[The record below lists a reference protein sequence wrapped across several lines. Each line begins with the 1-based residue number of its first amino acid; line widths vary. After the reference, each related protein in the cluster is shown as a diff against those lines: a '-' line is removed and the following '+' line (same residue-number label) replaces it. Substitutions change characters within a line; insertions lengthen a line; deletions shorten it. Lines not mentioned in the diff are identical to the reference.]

1 MQKEAIMVTKRGN
14 EYFEFAIVLYNDDQ
28 KPGYLAAHLTGN
40 EEEVIKKAKKLWNDF
55 IPYPLISSTPKE
67 DKYPVNLS
75 PNHAATFFDWFYSPD
90 LKRWFISG
98 QQIPYP
104 KSKIE
109 KSKDFK
115 IISKVKVG
123 KRILKDL
130 TEQYEE
136 WLDEDRTLMFS
147 TETEIEFVSDNAT
160 YKRAMFFSLEI
171 LSRMQQFVGTTIQ
184 EDFAVL
190 TPDEDDLFKILA
202 WKKNED
208 TIRIQIH
215 DYNNDKKVEVVFDAE
230 IPLVNFLVA
239 FEMYFNKVTIKHCE
253 MLQEVQKN
261 YKE

>member
-1 MQKEAIMVTKRGN
+1 MKHREQDYYEC
-14 EYFEFAIVLYNDDQ
+14 AIVLYNDDE
-28 KPGYLAAHLTGN
+28 KPGYLAANLSGS
-40 EEEVIKKAKKLWNDF
+40 EEEVFKKAKKLWKDF

-67 DKYPVNLS
+67 DKYPVTLS
-75 PNHAATFFDWFYSPD
+75 PNYVTTFFDWFYAPD

-98 QQIPYP
+98 QHIPYP

-115 IISKVKVG
+115 INAKVKVG
-123 KRILKDL
+123 KNTLKDL

-136 WLDEDRTLMFS
+136 WLEEDRTIMFT
-147 TETEIEFVSDNAT
+147 TETEIEFVSDNVN
-160 YKRAMFFSLEI
+160 YKRSMFFSLEI

-239 FEMYFNKVTIKHCE
+239 FEMYFNKVTVKHCE
-253 MLQEVQKN
+253 LLEEVRNSNKLED
-261 YKE
+261 K

>member
-1 MQKEAIMVTKRGN
+1 MPKKRGLDYY
-14 EYFEFAIVLYNDDQ
+14 ECAIVLYNDEE
-28 KPGYLAAHLTGN
+28 KPGYLAANLSGS
-40 EEEVIKKAKKLWNDF
+40 EEEVFKKAKKLWNDF

-67 DKYPVNLS
+67 DKYPVTLS
-75 PNHAATFFDWFYSPD
+75 PNYVTTFFDWFYAPD

-98 QQIPYP
+98 QHIPYP

-109 KSKDFK
+109 KSKEFK
-115 IISKVKVG
+115 INSKVKTG
-123 KRILKDL
+123 KRILEDL
-130 TEQYEE
+130 NEQYEE
-136 WLDEDRTLMFS
+136 WLEEDRTIMFT
-147 TETEIEFVSDNAT
+147 TETEIEFVSDNVN
-160 YKRAMFFSLEI
+160 YKRSMFFSLEI

-239 FEMYFNKVTIKHCE
+239 FEMYFNKVTVKHCE
-253 MLQEVQKN
+253 LLEEVRNSNKIEE
-261 YKE
+261 K

>member
-1 MQKEAIMVTKRGN
+1 MKHREQDYYEC
-14 EYFEFAIVLYNDDQ
+14 AIVLYNDDE
-28 KPGYLAAHLTGN
+28 KPGYFAANLSGS
-40 EEEVIKKAKKLWNDF
+40 EEEVFKKAKKLWKDF

-67 DKYPVNLS
+67 DKYPVTLS
-75 PNHAATFFDWFYSPD
+75 PNYVTTFFDWFYAPD

-98 QQIPYP
+98 QHIPYP

-115 IISKVKVG
+115 INAKVKVG
-123 KRILKDL
+123 KNTLKDL

-136 WLDEDRTLMFS
+136 WLEEDSTIMFT
-147 TETEIEFVSDNAT
+147 TETEIEFVSDNAN
-160 YKRAMFFSLEI
+160 YKRSMFFSLEI

-208 TIRIQIH
+208 IIRIQIH
-215 DYNNDKKVEVVFDAE
+215 DYNNDKKVEVVFAAE

-239 FEMYFNKVTIKHCE
+239 FEMYFNKVTVKHCE
-253 MLQEVQKN
+253 LLEEVRNSNKLED
-261 YKE
+261 K

>member
-1 MQKEAIMVTKRGN
+1 MKHREQDYYECS
-14 EYFEFAIVLYNDDQ
+14 IVLYNDDE
-28 KPGYLAAHLTGN
+28 KPGYLAANLSGS
-40 EEEVIKKAKKLWNDF
+40 EEEVFKKAKKLWKDF

-67 DKYPVNLS
+67 DKYPVTLS
-75 PNHAATFFDWFYSPD
+75 PNYVTTFFDWFYAPD

-98 QQIPYP
+98 QHIPYP

-115 IISKVKVG
+115 INAKVKVG
-123 KRILKDL
+123 KNTLQDL

-136 WLDEDRTLMFS
+136 WLEEDRTIMFT
-147 TETEIEFVSDNAT
+147 TETEIGFVSDNAN
-160 YKRAMFFSLEI
+160 YKRSMFFSLEI

-239 FEMYFNKVTIKHCE
+239 FEMYFNKVTVKHCE
-253 MLQEVQKN
+253 LLEEVRNSNKIEE
-261 YKE
+261 K

>member
-1 MQKEAIMVTKRGN
+1 MKHREQDYYEC
-14 EYFEFAIVLYNDDQ
+14 AIVLYNDDE
-28 KPGYLAAHLTGN
+28 KPGYLAANLSGS
-40 EEEVIKKAKKLWNDF
+40 EEVVFKKAKKLWKDF

-67 DKYPVNLS
+67 DKYPVTLS
-75 PNHAATFFDWFYSPD
+75 PNYVTTFFDWFYAPD

-98 QQIPYP
+98 QHIPYP

-115 IISKVKVG
+115 INAKVKVG
-123 KRILKDL
+123 KNTLKDL
-130 TEQYEE
+130 TEQFEE
-136 WLDEDRTLMFS
+136 WLEEDRTIMFT
-147 TETEIEFVSDNAT
+147 TETEIEFVSDNAN
-160 YKRAMFFSLEI
+160 YKRSMFFSLEI

-190 TPDEDDLFKILA
+190 IPDEDDLFKILA

-208 TIRIQIH
+208 LIRIQIH

-239 FEMYFNKVTIKHCE
+239 FEMYFNKVTVKHCE
-253 MLQEVQKN
+253 LLEEVRNSNKLED
-261 YKE
+261 K

>member
-1 MQKEAIMVTKRGN
+1 MKHREQDYYEC
-14 EYFEFAIVLYNDDQ
+14 AIVLYNDDE
-28 KPGYLAAHLTGN
+28 KSGYLAANLSGS
-40 EEEVIKKAKKLWNDF
+40 EEEVFKKAKKLWKDF

-67 DKYPVNLS
+67 DKYPVTLS
-75 PNHAATFFDWFYSPD
+75 PNYVTTFFDWFYAPD
-90 LKRWFISG
+90 LERWFISG
-98 QQIPYP
+98 QHIPYP

-115 IISKVKVG
+115 INAKVKVG
-123 KRILKDL
+123 KNTLKDL

-136 WLDEDRTLMFS
+136 WLEEDRTIMFT
-147 TETEIEFVSDNAT
+147 TETEIEFVSDNAN
-160 YKRAMFFSLEI
+160 YKRSMFFSLEI

-184 EDFAVL
+184 EDFAVF

-208 TIRIQIH
+208 IIRIQIH

-239 FEMYFNKVTIKHCE
+239 FEMYFNKVTVKHCE
-253 MLQEVQKN
+253 LLEEVRNSNKLEDN
-261 YKE
+261 

>member
-1 MQKEAIMVTKRGN
+1 MKHREQDYYEC
-14 EYFEFAIVLYNDDQ
+14 AIVLYNDDE
-28 KPGYLAAHLTGN
+28 KPGYLAANLSGS
-40 EEEVIKKAKKLWNDF
+40 EEEVFKKAKKLWKDF

-67 DKYPVNLS
+67 DKYPVTLS
-75 PNHAATFFDWFYSPD
+75 PNYVTTFFDWFYAPD

-98 QQIPYP
+98 QHIPYP

-115 IISKVKVG
+115 INAKVKVG
-123 KRILKDL
+123 KNTLKDL

-136 WLDEDRTLMFS
+136 WLEEDRTIMFT
-147 TETEIEFVSDNAT
+147 TETEIEFVSDNAN
-160 YKRAMFFSLEI
+160 YKRSVFFSLEI

-208 TIRIQIH
+208 IIRIQIH

-239 FEMYFNKVTIKHCE
+239 FEMYFNKVTVKHCE
-253 MLQEVQKN
+253 LLEELRNSNKLED
-261 YKE
+261 K

>member
-1 MQKEAIMVTKRGN
+1 MKHRGQDYY
-14 EYFEFAIVLYNDDQ
+14 ECAIVLYNDDE
-28 KPGYLAAHLTGN
+28 KPGYLAANLSGS
-40 EEEVIKKAKKLWNDF
+40 EEEVFKKAKKLWKDF

-67 DKYPVNLS
+67 DKYPVTLS
-75 PNHAATFFDWFYSPD
+75 PNYVTTFFDWFYAPD

-98 QQIPYP
+98 QHIPYP

-115 IISKVKVG
+115 INAKVKVG
-123 KRILKDL
+123 KNTLKDL

-136 WLDEDRTLMFS
+136 WLEEDRTIMFT
-147 TETEIEFVSDNAT
+147 TETEIEFVSDNAN
-160 YKRAMFFSLEI
+160 YKRSMFFSLEI
-171 LSRMQQFVGTTIQ
+171 LSRMQQFVGNTIQ

-208 TIRIQIH
+208 LIRIQIH

-239 FEMYFNKVTIKHCE
+239 FEMYFNKVTVKHCE
-253 MLQEVQKN
+253 LLEEVRNSNKLED
-261 YKE
+261 K

>member
-1 MQKEAIMVTKRGN
+1 MKHREQDYYEC
-14 EYFEFAIVLYNDDQ
+14 AIVLYNDDE
-28 KPGYLAAHLTGN
+28 KPGYLAANLSGS
-40 EEEVIKKAKKLWNDF
+40 EEVVFKKAKKLWKDF

-67 DKYPVNLS
+67 DKYPVTLS
-75 PNHAATFFDWFYSPD
+75 PNYVTTFFDWFYAPD

-98 QQIPYP
+98 QHIPYP

-115 IISKVKVG
+115 INAKVKVG
-123 KRILKDL
+123 KNTLKDL

-136 WLDEDRTLMFS
+136 WLEEDRTIMFT
-147 TETEIEFVSDNAT
+147 TETEIEFVSDNAN
-160 YKRAMFFSLEI
+160 YKRSMFFSLEI

-190 TPDEDDLFKILA
+190 IPDEDDLFKILA

-208 TIRIQIH
+208 LIRIQIH

-239 FEMYFNKVTIKHCE
+239 FEMYFNKVTVKHCE
-253 MLQEVQKN
+253 LLEEVRNSNKLED
-261 YKE
+261 K

>member
-1 MQKEAIMVTKRGN
+1 MKHREQDYYEC
-14 EYFEFAIVLYNDDQ
+14 AIVLYNDDE
-28 KPGYLAAHLTGN
+28 KSGYLAANLSGS
-40 EEEVIKKAKKLWNDF
+40 EEEVFKKAKKLWKDF

-67 DKYPVNLS
+67 DKYPVTLS
-75 PNHAATFFDWFYSPD
+75 PNYVTTFFDWFYAPD
-90 LKRWFISG
+90 LERWFISG
-98 QQIPYP
+98 QHIPYP

-115 IISKVKVG
+115 INAKVKVG
-123 KRILKDL
+123 KNTLKDL

-136 WLDEDRTLMFS
+136 WLEEDRTIMFT
-147 TETEIEFVSDNAT
+147 TETEIEFVSDNAN
-160 YKRAMFFSLEI
+160 YKRSMFFSLEI

-208 TIRIQIH
+208 IIRIQIH

-239 FEMYFNKVTIKHCE
+239 FEMYFNKVTVKHCE
-253 MLQEVQKN
+253 LLEEVRNSNKLEDN
-261 YKE
+261 

>member
-1 MQKEAIMVTKRGN
+1 MKHREQDYYEC
-14 EYFEFAIVLYNDDQ
+14 AIVLYNDDE
-28 KPGYLAAHLTGN
+28 KPGYLAANLSGS
-40 EEEVIKKAKKLWNDF
+40 EEEVFKKAKKLWKDF

-67 DKYPVNLS
+67 DKYPVTLS
-75 PNHAATFFDWFYSPD
+75 PNYVTTFFDWFYAPD

-98 QQIPYP
+98 QHIPYP

-115 IISKVKVG
+115 INAKVKVG
-123 KRILKDL
+123 KNTLKDL

-136 WLDEDRTLMFS
+136 WLEEDSTIMFT
-147 TETEIEFVSDNAT
+147 TETEIEFVSDNAN
-160 YKRAMFFSLEI
+160 YKRSMFFSLEI

-208 TIRIQIH
+208 IIRIQIH
-215 DYNNDKKVEVVFDAE
+215 DYNNDKKVEVVFAAE

-239 FEMYFNKVTIKHCE
+239 FEMYFNKVTVKHCE
-253 MLQEVQKN
+253 LLEEVRNSNKLED
-261 YKE
+261 K

>member
-1 MQKEAIMVTKRGN
+1 MKHRGQDYY
-14 EYFEFAIVLYNDDQ
+14 ECAIVLYNDDE
-28 KPGYLAAHLTGN
+28 KPGYLAANLSGS
-40 EEEVIKKAKKLWNDF
+40 EEEVFKKAKKLWKDF

-67 DKYPVNLS
+67 DKYPVTLS
-75 PNHAATFFDWFYSPD
+75 PNYVTTLFDWFYAPD

-98 QQIPYP
+98 QHIPYP

-115 IISKVKVG
+115 INAKVKVG
-123 KRILKDL
+123 KNTLKDL

-136 WLDEDRTLMFS
+136 WLEEDRTIMFT
-147 TETEIEFVSDNAT
+147 TETEIEFVSDNAN
-160 YKRAMFFSLEI
+160 YKRSMFFSLEI

-208 TIRIQIH
+208 LIRIQIH

-239 FEMYFNKVTIKHCE
+239 FEMYFNKVTVKHCE
-253 MLQEVQKN
+253 LLEEVRNSNKLED
-261 YKE
+261 K

>member
-1 MQKEAIMVTKRGN
+1 MKHRGQDYY
-14 EYFEFAIVLYNDDQ
+14 ECAIVLYNDDE
-28 KPGYLAAHLTGN
+28 KPGYLAANLSGS
-40 EEEVIKKAKKLWNDF
+40 EEEVFKKAKKLWKDF

-67 DKYPVNLS
+67 DKYPVTLS
-75 PNHAATFFDWFYSPD
+75 PNYVTTFFDWFYAPD

-98 QQIPYP
+98 QHIPYP

-115 IISKVKVG
+115 INAKVKVG
-123 KRILKDL
+123 KNTLKDL

-136 WLDEDRTLMFS
+136 WLEEDRTIMFT
-147 TETEIEFVSDNAT
+147 TETEIEFVSDNAN
-160 YKRAMFFSLEI
+160 YKRSMFFSLEI

-190 TPDEDDLFKILA
+190 IPDEDDLFKILA

-215 DYNNDKKVEVVFDAE
+215 DYNNDKKVEVVFAAE

-239 FEMYFNKVTIKHCE
+239 FEMYFNKVTVKHCE
-253 MLQEVQKN
+253 LLEEVRNSNKLED
-261 YKE
+261 K

>member
-1 MQKEAIMVTKRGN
+1 MKHRGQDYY
-14 EYFEFAIVLYNDDQ
+14 ECAIVLYNDDE
-28 KPGYLAAHLTGN
+28 KSGYLAANLSGS
-40 EEEVIKKAKKLWNDF
+40 EEEVFKKAKKLWKDF

-67 DKYPVNLS
+67 DKYPVTLS
-75 PNHAATFFDWFYSPD
+75 PNYVTTFFDWFYAPD
-90 LKRWFISG
+90 LERWFISG
-98 QQIPYP
+98 QHIPYP

-115 IISKVKVG
+115 INAKVKVG
-123 KRILKDL
+123 KNTLKDL

-136 WLDEDRTLMFS
+136 WLEEDRTIMFT
-147 TETEIEFVSDNAT
+147 TETEIEFVSDNAN
-160 YKRAMFFSLEI
+160 YKRSMFFSLEI

-208 TIRIQIH
+208 IIRIQIH

-239 FEMYFNKVTIKHCE
+239 FEMYFNKVTVKHCE
-253 MLQEVQKN
+253 LLEEVRNSNKLEDN
-261 YKE
+261 

>member
-1 MQKEAIMVTKRGN
+1 MKHREQDYYEC
-14 EYFEFAIVLYNDDQ
+14 AIVLYNDDE
-28 KPGYLAAHLTGN
+28 KSGYLVANLSGS
-40 EEEVIKKAKKLWNDF
+40 EEEVFKKAKKLWKDF

-67 DKYPVNLS
+67 DKYPVTLS
-75 PNHAATFFDWFYSPD
+75 PNYVTTFFDWFYAPD
-90 LKRWFISG
+90 LERWFISG
-98 QQIPYP
+98 QHIPYP

-115 IISKVKVG
+115 INAKVKVG
-123 KRILKDL
+123 KNTLKDL

-136 WLDEDRTLMFS
+136 WLEEDRTIMFT
-147 TETEIEFVSDNAT
+147 TETEIEFVSDNAN
-160 YKRAMFFSLEI
+160 YKRSMFFSLEI

-208 TIRIQIH
+208 IIRIQIH

-239 FEMYFNKVTIKHCE
+239 FEMYFNKVTVKHCE
-253 MLQEVQKN
+253 LLEEVRNSNKLEDN
-261 YKE
+261 

>member
-1 MQKEAIMVTKRGN
+1 MPKKRGLDYY
-14 EYFEFAIVLYNDDQ
+14 ECAIVLYNDDE
-28 KPGYLAAHLTGN
+28 KPGYLAANLSGS
-40 EEEVIKKAKKLWNDF
+40 EEEVFKKAKKLWKDF

-67 DKYPVNLS
+67 DKYPVTLS
-75 PNHAATFFDWFYSPD
+75 PNYVTTFFDWFYAPD

-98 QQIPYP
+98 QHIPYP

-115 IISKVKVG
+115 INAKVKVG
-123 KRILKDL
+123 KNTLKDL

-136 WLDEDRTLMFS
+136 WFEEDRTIMFT
-147 TETEIEFVSDNAT
+147 TETEIEFVSDNAN
-160 YKRAMFFSLEI
+160 YKRSMFFSLEI
-171 LSRMQQFVGTTIQ
+171 LSRMHQFVGTTIQ

-190 TPDEDDLFKILA
+190 TSDEDDLFKILA

-208 TIRIQIH
+208 IIRIQIH

-239 FEMYFNKVTIKHCE
+239 FEMYFNKVTVKHCE
-253 MLQEVQKN
+253 LLEEVRNSNKLED
-261 YKE
+261 K

>member
-1 MQKEAIMVTKRGN
+1 MKHRGQDYY
-14 EYFEFAIVLYNDDQ
+14 ECAIVLYNDDE
-28 KPGYLAAHLTGN
+28 KPGYLAANLSGS
-40 EEEVIKKAKKLWNDF
+40 EEEVFKKAKKLWKDF

-67 DKYPVNLS
+67 DKYPVTLS
-75 PNHAATFFDWFYSPD
+75 PNYVTTFFDWFYAPD

-98 QQIPYP
+98 HHIPYP

-115 IISKVKVG
+115 INAKVKVG
-123 KRILKDL
+123 KNTLKDL

-136 WLDEDRTLMFS
+136 WLEEDRTIMFT
-147 TETEIEFVSDNAT
+147 TETEIEFVSDNAN
-160 YKRAMFFSLEI
+160 YKRSMFFSLEI

-208 TIRIQIH
+208 LIRIQIH

-239 FEMYFNKVTIKHCE
+239 FEMYFNKVTVKHCE
-253 MLQEVQKN
+253 LLEEVRNSNKLED
-261 YKE
+261 K

>member
-1 MQKEAIMVTKRGN
+1 MVTKRGN

-40 EEEVIKKAKKLWNDF
+40 EEEVIKKAKKLWKDF
-55 IPYPLISSTPKE
+55 IPYPLISSSPKE

-98 QQIPYP
+98 QQIPCP

-115 IISKVKVG
+115 IQSKVKVG

-136 WLDEDRTLMFS
+136 WLEEDRTLMFS

-239 FEMYFNKVTIKHCE
+239 FEMYFNKVTVKHCE
-253 MLQEVQKN
+253 LLEEVKN
-261 YKE
+261 SNKFEDK

>member
-1 MQKEAIMVTKRGN
+1 MPKKRGLDYY
-14 EYFEFAIVLYNDDQ
+14 ECAIVLYNDDE
-28 KPGYLAAHLTGN
+28 KSGYLAANLSGS
-40 EEEVIKKAKKLWNDF
+40 EEEVFKKAKKLWKDF

-67 DKYPVNLS
+67 DKYTVTLS
-75 PNHAATFFDWFYSPD
+75 PNYVTTFFDWFYAPD
-90 LKRWFISG
+90 LERWFISG
-98 QQIPYP
+98 QHIPYP

-115 IISKVKVG
+115 INAKVKVG
-123 KRILKDL
+123 KNTLKDL

-136 WLDEDRTLMFS
+136 WLEEDRTIMFT
-147 TETEIEFVSDNAT
+147 TETEIEFVSDNAN
-160 YKRAMFFSLEI
+160 YKRSMFFSLEI

-208 TIRIQIH
+208 IIRIQIH

-239 FEMYFNKVTIKHCE
+239 FEMYFNKVTVKHCE
-253 MLQEVQKN
+253 LLEEVRNSNKLEDN
-261 YKE
+261 